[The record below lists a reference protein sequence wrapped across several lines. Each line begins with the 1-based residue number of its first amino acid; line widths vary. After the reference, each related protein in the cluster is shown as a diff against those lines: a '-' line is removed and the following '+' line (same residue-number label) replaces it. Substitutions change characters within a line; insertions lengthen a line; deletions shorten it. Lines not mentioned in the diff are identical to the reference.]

1 MNKTIYILQN
11 IEELDKWEIF
21 KELEEAQYSQ
31 WKKTNFA
38 PKKEGDK
45 WVIITKEI

>member
-11 IEELDKWEIF
+11 IEELNKWEIF
-21 KELEEAQYSQ
+21 KTLEEAQYAL

-38 PKKEGDK
+38 PKKEAK
-45 WVIITKEI
+45 EWVILTKKI